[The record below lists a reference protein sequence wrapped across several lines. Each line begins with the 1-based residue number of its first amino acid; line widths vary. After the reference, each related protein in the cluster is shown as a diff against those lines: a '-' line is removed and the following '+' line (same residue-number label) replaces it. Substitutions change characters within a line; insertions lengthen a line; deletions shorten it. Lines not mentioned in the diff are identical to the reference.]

1 MSRDI
6 EIGGHTAS
14 RNKVRRL
21 TARQMRFIE
30 YGWRAIFQEVFFTFS
45 TLMSS
50 FIVGMIIFTQLNGG
64 EMETT
69 NAPAIGILLLF
80 YAGTLIYIVGSAWL
94 QLSIIHYYMPG
105 KSLAR
110 FRLTEETLKKLFTIG
125 AVLSIALF
133 AILFVLSRLGFEI
146 PRAAGTLPA
155 MGISFYFASKLIKL
169 HGDTDQIASKYI
181 TDHLESKNSDII
193 LSYQSFK
200 YSPKKG
206 SRVVGATN
214 EVVFSAN
221 YNGTDWVTTVIPFSE
236 IKSFGMR
243 AASRRSFSLDQP
255 LYLPSAARVTIQTH
269 SGMFYTLLL
278 ETTDGFQTNCF
289 LFCKGFL
296 MIIDRYIGA
305 KYCSMLNTKNLKRS
319 VHTGQ
324 SPNIG
329 TLPEGA
335 GVFTHIGRAI
345 LIAAPNNTEISVTTH
360 PSKRLGNRAVL
371 I

>member
-1 MSRDI
+1 MSREI

-30 YGWRAIFQEVFFTFS
+30 YGWRGIFQEALFTFS
-45 TLMSS
+45 TLVWS
-50 FIVGMIIFTQLNGG
+50 FFIGMFIFIQLNGG
-64 EMETT
+64 ELETT
-69 NAPAIGILLLF
+69 NVLATNIVLLF
-80 YAGTLIYIVGSAWL
+80 YAGTLIYIIGSAWL
-94 QLSIIHYYMPG
+94 QLSVTHYYIPG

-110 FRLTEETLKKLFTIG
+110 FRLTEEALKKLFTLG
-125 AVLSIALF
+125 AVLSTALF
-133 AILFVLSRLGFEI
+133 TILLVLSRLGFAI
-146 PRAAGTLPA
+146 PRSAGTLA
-155 MGISFYFASKLIKL
+155 GAAISFYFASKFIKL

-181 TDHLESKNSDII
+181 ADHLESKNSDII

-221 YNGTDWVTTVIPFSE
+221 HNGTDWLTTVIPFSE

-243 AASRRSFSLDQP
+243 AATRRSFSLDQP

-269 SGMFYTLLL
+269 TGMFYKLLI
-278 ETTDGFQTNCF
+278 ETPDGFQTNCF
-289 LFCKGFL
+289 LFCKGL
-296 MIIDRYIGA
+296 LLIIDRYLGA
-305 KYCSMLNTKNLKRS
+305 KYSSILNMKNLKRS
-319 VHTGQ
+319 VHTAQ
-324 SPNIG
+324 SPNIEP
-329 TLPEGA
+329 LPKGA
-335 GVFTHIGRAI
+335 GVYTHIGRTI
-345 LIAAPNNTEISVTTH
+345 LIAAPNDTEKSVATH
-360 PSKRLGNRAVL
+360 PSKRLGNRAVV

>member
-1 MSRDI
+1 MARDI
-6 EIGGHTAS
+6 EIGGHIAS
-14 RNKVRRL
+14 RNKVKRL

-45 TLMSS
+45 TLMCS
-50 FIVGMIIFTQLNGG
+50 FIIGMIVFAQLNGG
-64 EMETT
+64 ELETT
-69 NAPAIGILLLF
+69 NAPATVILTLF
-80 YAGTLIYIVGSAWL
+80 YAGTIIYVFGSAWL
-94 QLSIIHYYMPG
+94 QLSVTHYYIPG

-110 FRLTEETLKKLFTIG
+110 FRLTEETIKKLFTIG
-125 AVLSIALF
+125 GVLCIALF
-133 AILFVLSRLGFEI
+133 AILFVLSRLGFET
-146 PRAAGTLPA
+146 AWAGRTLPA
-155 MGISFYFASKLIKL
+155 MAISFYFASKLIKL

-181 TDHLESKNSDII
+181 TDNLECKNSDII

-221 YNGTDWVTTVIPFSE
+221 HNGADWVTTVIPFSE
-236 IKSFGMR
+236 IMSFGMR

-255 LYLPSAARVTIQTH
+255 LYVPSAARVTIQTH
-269 SGMFYTLLL
+269 AGIFYTLLL
-278 ETTDGFQTNCF
+278 DTPDGFQTNCF
-289 LFCKGFL
+289 LFCKGLL
-296 MIIDRYIGA
+296 MIIDRYLGA
-305 KYCSMLNTKNLKRS
+305 KYYSMLNTKNLKRS
-319 VHTGQ
+319 VHTDQ

-329 TLPEGA
+329 TLPEGS

-345 LIAAPNNTEISVTTH
+345 LISAPNNTEISVTTH
-360 PSKRLGNRAVL
+360 PSNRLGNRAVL